1 MDTGAPGR
9 VAEAGVDAGVD
20 AGVPGR
26 ITVVGASAE
35 GARAGPDGK
44 VTSGGMP

>member
-9 VAEAGVDAGVD
+9 VAEAGVD